1 MMHDQA
7 QFQMLNPG
15 MELNLMPGNQQMMY
29 ADTQQNYLP
38 ASLLAQFPD
47 LQKIDWSQVPNTQD
61 DGGLSGNEMYEDDEE
76 DGYLSDMPSEQG
88 QMPQGQQHMGY
99 PGQLQ
104 GMVGQQL
111 TYP

>member
-7 QFQMLNPG
+7 QFQMQNPG

-47 LQKIDWSQVPNTQD
+47 LQKIDWSQVSNTQD

-76 DGYLSDMPSEQG
+76 DGYLSDMPSDQG
-88 QMPQGQQHMGY
+88 QGQQHMGY
-99 PGQLQ
+99 PGQVQ

-111 TYP
+111 TYQ